1 MKDNRLLVNRPSELH
16 ELERPAEQY
25 SLSPEYVSYETAETS
40 EINLKDYLQALR
52 KYLWLI
58 LSIMLVSTTL
68 ACIYVARL
76 PDIYEAQ
83 ARVQVDSESSSSVV
97 NTAQIGGVVVSSSA
111 ASEAAYFDTQLEI
124 LSSPGLLRKVIKNL
138 NLEQDKVFLN
148 PSAGQQRTTWQNVL
162 RIFGI
167 KTVGEAGQMSAP
179 PPPAEIPRVESMAIM
194 GTPEDAAEIDRLT
207 PLVMKIKGNL
217 TVLHVGTTLLID
229 LSYQH
234 PDPQTATRIVNGIA
248 QTFVDTNMRGK
259 TEANTVAAEFF
270 NKRVAELQAEIR
282 NGSQQLIS
290 YGNRAEITSLKP
302 DENTVVDRLVKLNE
316 QLLGAEYARTFAEA
330 EYRAALETGA
340 FEAEGNKAKLAEDGE
355 AQLAQLRQKLALLRV
370 ENTDEW
376 HENREVI
383 QQISVLEK
391 QIGDARKRATATAQT
406 TLLTKFKSTLDQE
419 QALRSA
425 LNRQRGATQ
434 IQNAAAINYRII
446 EQEVESKKLLLTD
459 LLQRAKENE
468 IVLAGTRNNIRFRD
482 RAPVPRTP
490 IGPQRLRDVML
501 ASAFSMFFGIGLA
514 FLLNYLDTTIRT
526 TTDVE
531 KMLHLPVLAAI
542 PAIGGTGRRLFSTAT
557 ALQRRDNNR
566 GDELLINADARS
578 SLAEA
583 FRQLRT
589 SVLLSTAG
597 HTPKTLLVTSGAP
610 GEGKTTTA
618 VNIATSL
625 AQTGASVLLIDG
637 DLRRPRLHS
646 VFDFP
651 NGRGLSTILSSDV
664 SEADL
669 LTFIEQHETSGLYVL
684 TAGPEPPNPAELLG
698 SEQMQQLLS
707 VVESSFTHIVIDSP
721 PVTTVTDGVILSTM
735 VDGVLL
741 VVHSGKG
748 SRNVAQRARQALHD
762 VGAKI
767 IGVVLNHVN
776 QTEHRDGYYYGY
788 HR

>member
-1 MKDNRLLVNRPSELH
+1 MKDNRLLANRPSELH

-58 LSIMLVSTTL
+58 LSIMLVSTIL

-83 ARVQVDSESSSSVV
+83 ARVQVDPESSSSVV
-97 NTAQIGGVVVSSSA
+97 NAAQIGGVVVSSSA
-111 ASEAAYFDTQLEI
+111 ANEAAYFETQLEI

-138 NLEQDKVFLN
+138 DLEQDKIFLN
-148 PSAGQQRTTWQNVL
+148 PSAGQRRTTWENVL

-167 KTVGEAGQMSAP
+167 KTVGEAKPMSAP

-194 GTPEDAAEIDRLT
+194 GTPEDEAEIDRLT
-207 PLVMKIKGNL
+207 PLVMRIKGNL
-217 TVLHVGTTLLID
+217 IVLQVGTTLLID

-316 QLLGAEYARTFAEA
+316 QLLSAENARKFAEA

-376 HENREVI
+376 QENKEVI

-391 QIGDARKRATATAQT
+391 QIGDARKRATATAQI

-434 IQNAAAINYRII
+434 MQNAAAINYRLI

-482 RAPVPRTP
+482 RAPVPRVP

-501 ASAFSMFFGIGLA
+501 TSAFSMFFGVGLA

-531 KMLHLPVLAAI
+531 KMLHLPVLAVI
-542 PAIGGTGRRLFSTAT
+542 PAIGGTGRRLLSTT

-566 GDELLINADARS
+566 GDELLINADTRS

-618 VNIATSL
+618 VNIATIL

-646 VFDFP
+646 IFDFP
-651 NGRGLSTILSSDV
+651 NERGLSTILSSDV

-707 VVESSFTHIVIDSP
+707 IVESSFTHIVIDSP

-748 SRNVAQRARQALHD
+748 SRNVAQRARQVLHE
-762 VGAKI
+762 VGAKL
-767 IGVVLNHVN
+767 IGVVLNYVN
-776 QTEHRDGYYYGY
+776 QAEQRDGYYYGGY